1 MDSSSMKLNIGCG
14 NDFRR
19 GWLNVDCRRLYAD
32 GAEFLCRDIFGLEQH
47 LEDGTATCILARD
60 VLEYLPWRE
69 VDAMLALLG
78 RKLRPGGVLSLRV
91 PDGEQIARA
100 YMAGTLTHHDAQRL
114 LYGDQGYPEAAL
126 RSLWSAAV
134 IQRRLEMIG
143 LKVERLERKSKKL
156 VVRARRPT

>member
-1 MDSSSMKLNIGCG
+1 MKLNIGCG
-14 NDFRR
+14 NDFRH
-19 GWLNVDCRRLYAD
+19 GWLNVDCRQLYAD
-32 GAEFLCRDIFGLEQH
+32 SPEFLCRDIVGLERH
-47 LEDGTATCILARD
+47 LEDGMATFIFARD

-126 RSLWSAAV
+126 RSLWSAAE
-134 IQRRLEMIG
+134 IQRRLGMIG
-143 LKVERLERKSKKL
+143 LKVERLERKGKKL
-156 VVRARRPT
+156 VVRALRPT